1 MVVRLSDPH
10 CKASDPLKPL
20 ITLLS
25 IFTLAGCAA
34 NRPVC
39 VAEDPAY
46 LSHMQ
51 SCMSGKSEVRTLFL
65 QGHDHSDC
73 VAQAKARSLST
84 RNPQV
89 CNDPILHTDIIS
101 QRR

>member
-1 MVVRLSDPH
+1 MVVELFYQL
-10 CKASDPLKPL
+10 CKVSNSLKPL

-51 SCMSGKSEVRTLFL
+51 SCMSGKSELRMLL
-65 QGHDHSDC
+65 AQGHDHSDC
-73 VAQAKARSLST
+73 TAQAKARGLST

-89 CNDPILHTDIIS
+89 CKDPILHRDIIS